1 MWRKPLVITDING
14 SGSKYLKERLVKFI
28 LDSSRKIRRL
38 ANLDCKNVISCYVN
52 SHFQDFNEFELGFC
66 FSYIHNYNLRLIDKL
81 ASTCKKIQV
90 LKIDFRSYPY
100 NDINTHINTQNSL
113 AKLID
118 AQNKIQ
124 KIIFVGVTI

>member
-1 MWRKPLVITDING
+1 YEKLVLAFWFQQLRVVISAPSLVWRKPLVITDING

-66 FSYIHNYNLRLIDKL
+66 FSYIHNYNLRLID
-81 ASTCKKIQV
+81 
-90 LKIDFRSYPY
+90 
-100 NDINTHINTQNSL
+100 
-113 AKLID
+113 
-118 AQNKIQ
+118 
-124 KIIFVGVTI
+124 